1 MARSGP
7 PSGPRPVPGKT
18 VLIREK
24 SGGES
29 WQLWLPGVPSRS
41 ACPGASSRQLARRVV
56 MAEVRVVVQFTAD
69 SVARA
74 DESVSRLAERSQS
87 VQNEPGCL
95 QFEVFR
101 SVRQTERWALIELW
115 ESQEVLDERNRARG
129 GPPPTQEGVSR
140 TIEYYARE
148 G

>member
-1 MARSGP
+1 
-7 PSGPRPVPGKT
+7 
-18 VLIREK
+18 
-24 SGGES
+24 
-29 WQLWLPGVPSRS
+29 
-41 ACPGASSRQLARRVV
+41 